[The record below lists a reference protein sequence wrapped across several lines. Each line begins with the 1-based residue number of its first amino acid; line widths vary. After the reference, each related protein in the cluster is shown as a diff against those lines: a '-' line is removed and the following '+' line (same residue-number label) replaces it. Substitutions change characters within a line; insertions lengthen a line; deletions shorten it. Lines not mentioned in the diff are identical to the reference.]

1 MTKSESIKNRYKQIV
16 WTDFVQVYTNINY
29 SSLYCEQLREKQQA
43 RYFWGIYL
51 CMGIPTV
58 LSILLKMG
66 YFTNAAMVY
75 IICAIL
81 LVIPIVLKF
90 KNKKLIYVVLG
101 IYEKE
106 INELL
111 RLNEDLDSYKRK
123 LLDLFFRIEALTDNT
138 TNMEKMILEYEKI
151 KKENER
157 YITQHDLFTGKID
170 KRLQEQADKMTE
182 IVLCY
187 QQNILYQPVQAV
199 MESMDSN

>member
-1 MTKSESIKNRYKQIV
+1 MTKSESLKNRYKQIV

-157 YITQHDLFTGKID
+157 YITQHDLLTGKID
-170 KRLQEQADKMTE
+170 KRLQVQADKMTE
-182 IVLCY
+182 MMI
-187 QQNILYQPVQAV
+187 NN
-199 MESMDSN
+199 SNYHG

>member
-1 MTKSESIKNRYKQIV
+1 MTKSESLKNRYKQIV

-58 LSILLKMG
+58 LSILLKIG

-182 IVLCY
+182 TMI
-187 QQNILYQPVQAV
+187 
-199 MESMDSN
+199 SNSNYHG

>member
-1 MTKSESIKNRYKQIV
+1 MTKSENLKNRYKQIV

-157 YITQHDLFTGKID
+157 YLTQHDLLTGKID
-170 KRLQEQADKMTE
+170 QRLQEQADKMTE
-182 IVLCY
+182 TMI
-187 QQNILYQPVQAV
+187 NN
-199 MESMDSN
+199 SNYHG

>member
-1 MTKSESIKNRYKQIV
+1 MTKSESLKNRYKQIV

-43 RYFWGIYL
+43 CYFWGIYL

-182 IVLCY
+182 TMI
-187 QQNILYQPVQAV
+187 
-199 MESMDSN
+199 SNSNYHG

>member
-1 MTKSESIKNRYKQIV
+1 MTKSESLKNRYKQIV

-182 IVLCY
+182 TMI
-187 QQNILYQPVQAV
+187 
-199 MESMDSN
+199 SNSNYHG

>member
-1 MTKSESIKNRYKQIV
+1 MTKSESLKNRYKQIV

-182 IVLCY
+182 TMI
-187 QQNILYQPVQAV
+187 NN
-199 MESMDSN
+199 SNYHG

>member
-1 MTKSESIKNRYKQIV
+1 MKGKDYLSWNVMTKSESLKNRYKQIV

-182 IVLCY
+182 TMI
-187 QQNILYQPVQAV
+187 
-199 MESMDSN
+199 SNSNYHG

>member
-1 MTKSESIKNRYKQIV
+1 MTKSESLKNRYKQIV

-157 YITQHDLFTGKID
+157 YLTQHDLLTGKID
-170 KRLQEQADKMTE
+170 QRLQEQADKMTE
-182 IVLCY
+182 TMI
-187 QQNILYQPVQAV
+187 NN
-199 MESMDSN
+199 SNYHG

>member
-1 MTKSESIKNRYKQIV
+1 MTKSESLKNRYKQIV

-29 SSLYCEQLREKQQA
+29 SSLYCEQLRKKQQA

-51 CMGIPTV
+51 CMGLPTV

-66 YFTNAAMVY
+66 CITNVSMVY

-111 RLNEDLDSYKRK
+111 KLNEDLDSYQDSAILPFSYWSSISSSSSAQRSSSGLQAKQDNMTSISSGAIRQYKRVEK
-123 LLDLFFRIEALTDNT
+123 TYWQRI
-138 TNMEKMILEYEKI
+138 
-151 KKENER
+151 
-157 YITQHDLFTGKID
+157 
-170 KRLQEQADKMTE
+170 
-182 IVLCY
+182 
-187 QQNILYQPVQAV
+187 
-199 MESMDSN
+199 S